1 MIYILKIVIL
11 AYAFLIF
18 KKTVVLLYLLFSK

>member
-11 AYAFLIF
+11 AYAFLMF
-18 KKTVVLLYLLFSK
+18 KKTVILLYLLFSK

>member
-18 KKTVVLLYLLFSK
+18 KKTVILLYLLFSK

>member
-11 AYAFLIF
+11 TYAFLIF
-18 KKTVVLLYLLFSK
+18 KKAVILLYLLFSK